1 MTMAL
6 DPSQQ
11 QRFGPGGLNFDYQA
25 QTQPPAF
32 SNPWSSSASPPQSV
46 AAAGP
51 SPNGLFVA
59 APPPQGMNPNMMPGK
74 PHPARASAS
83 SGSSMTSYG
92 SMPVGSTS
100 AGSHSPPSMDSL
112 GMHHDL
118 LNSNQDLLGM
128 NRMQTTSAAFGDPV
142 YATSASPVNGHFA
155 PPATGPYDAM
165 GYAAAPAR
173 QHPFAPMPPHD
184 DPSRRFSQPLVYP
197 YAALRCSALLC
208 SIQLLTH
215 FLHAGPCTMTGE
227 ASLMPSTPATAC
239 LP

>member
-1 MTMAL
+1 MAL

-11 QRFGPGGLNFDYQA
+11 QRFGPGLNFDYQA
-25 QTQPPAF
+25 HAQPQPPAF
-32 SNPWSSSASPPQSV
+32 SNPWSSSASPPQSL

-59 APPPQGMNPNMMPGK
+59 APPPPQGMNPNMMPGNK

-100 AGSHSPPSMDSL
+100 AGSHSPPSIDSL

-155 PPATGPYDAM
+155 PPATGPYDAL
-165 GYAAAPAR
+165 GYAAAPTR
-173 QHPFAPMPPHD
+173 HHPFAPMPPHD
-184 DPSRRFSQPLVYP
+184 DPSRRFSQP
-197 YAALRCSALLC
+197 
-208 SIQLLTH
+208 
-215 FLHAGPCTMTGE
+215 
-227 ASLMPSTPATAC
+227 
-239 LP
+239 